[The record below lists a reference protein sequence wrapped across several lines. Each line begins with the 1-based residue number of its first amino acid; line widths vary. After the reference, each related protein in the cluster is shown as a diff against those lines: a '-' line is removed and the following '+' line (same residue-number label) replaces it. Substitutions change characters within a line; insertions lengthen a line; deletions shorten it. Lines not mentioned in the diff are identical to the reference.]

1 MQGISTGLLGL
12 LPLKVTMVLRPT
24 SESDTQSSTFI
35 AILLIGDF
43 LQVNEVGCQSYV
55 IHAAFI
61 PHLNFHP
68 PAQGGEHFLEDHLLV
83 PHRISTIL
91 LHRGSPLKVQEP
103 GCEPWGYVAK
113 ENTSKH
119 LMQRELIKDSGLAS
133 LMPVK
138 SATLTLLTLLLA

>member
-1 MQGISTGLLGL
+1 MQGISTGLHSL

-68 PAQGGEHFLEDHLLV
+68 SAQGREHFLEDHLLV

-103 GCEPWGYVAK
+103 GGCEPWGYMAK

-119 LMQRELIKDSGLAS
+119 LM
-133 LMPVK
+133 
-138 SATLTLLTLLLA
+138 